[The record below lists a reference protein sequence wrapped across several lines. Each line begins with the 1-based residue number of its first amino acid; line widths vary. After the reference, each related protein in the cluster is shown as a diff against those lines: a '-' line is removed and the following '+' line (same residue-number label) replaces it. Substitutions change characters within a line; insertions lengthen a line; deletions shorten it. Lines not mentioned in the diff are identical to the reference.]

1 MDYFKQ
7 SPRKRSLGSS
17 KMAIDHIM
25 KMLDDGQSE
34 ELKQLSTRSGAEKEL
49 APSKGAVSI
58 KIKSMGDD
66 NGMDDAM
73 DKLGERS
80 DAERTLG
87 QSDDDEDDN
96 KHLARMFG

>member
-1 MDYFKQ
+1 MDYFKS
-7 SPRKRSLGSS
+7 SPRKRSNATS

-25 KMLDDGQSE
+25 RMLDDEQNE

-49 APSKGAVSI
+49 APGKGAVSI
-58 KIKSMGDD
+58 KIKSMGEPD
-66 NGMDDAM
+66 MDDAM

-87 QSDDDEDDN
+87 QSDDDEDDD